1 MAFYQLKL
9 KEQIILE
16 LSDYSKKDKKEIEIS
31 LEKQEIKF
39 GNKIVKFELDAFKK
53 DCLLNG
59 LDDIGLTM
67 AKIENIDNYEKN
79 INLNKSWIFNNE

>member
-1 MAFYQLKL
+1 MPIKV
-9 KEQIILE
+9 KEEIILE
-16 LSDYSKKDKKEIEIS
+16 LSDYSKRQKEIEIS
-31 LEKQEIKF
+31 LENQEIKF

-67 AKIENIDNYEKN
+67 AKVENIDNYEKN